1 MLGCRGSAFGAA
13 HQTEAGGLG
22 IGRFDRFVEI
32 CIILCIDAIHTRQ
45 GLRKMLRGK
54 NLGTDPTN
62 LLSRDE
68 ALKLLTPL
76 AEDWLLPSVQIG
88 IERMA
93 EWPPKLRLPLGKRA
107 MAAMLNDYIVEDAKK
122 HID

>member
-1 MLGCRGSAFGAA
+1 
-13 HQTEAGGLG
+13 
-22 IGRFDRFVEI
+22 
-32 CIILCIDAIHTRQ
+32 
-45 GLRKMLRGK
+45 MLRGK